1 MTIYTVHAPPLRGS
15 ETAPDPERFVFI
27 RDGFSF
33 WAFVFAPLWLL
44 WRRLWLALLFY
55 VAIIV
60 VLEGGMWLLRVPY
73 PARSIVI
80 VLISLLIGM
89 EAGSIRRWTLERRDW
104 RQLGV
109 VTGNNH
115 EAAERRFFDTWVA
128 QMAAPRP
135 PVAPPQPMSPNMRVP
150 PDASDIIGLFPEP
163 QSRQ

>member
-55 VAIIV
+55 VAVIV
-60 VLEGGMWLLRVPY
+60 ALEGGMWLLRVPY

-89 EAGSIRRWTLERRDW
+89 EAGTIRRWTLKRRGW

-135 PVAPPQPMSPNMRVP
+135 PATPPQPMSPNMRVP